1 MSIAIDCT
9 VDLAPEPIEVTL
21 LPSSSI
27 DVSLFGASQI
37 DVNYGHVGPQ
47 GPAGPPGASL
57 TLKGS
62 VPTSADL
69 PTSGNTQGDLWIA
82 ADTGHGW
89 VWDDGT
95 GWSDVGPIQGPPGPA
110 GPQGPQGNPGPTGA
124 TGPAGSVGATGP
136 PGPTGAIGPAGPT
149 GATGAIGPAGPQGN
163 Q

>member
-9 VDLAPEPIEVTL
+9 VNLVPESIEVTL

-27 DVSLFGASQI
+27 DVGLFGPNQI

-62 VPTSADL
+62 VPTAAEL
-69 PTSGNTQGDLWIA
+69 PTSGNAQGDLWIA

-89 VWDDGT
+89 VWDDIT
-95 GWSDVGPIQGPPGPA
+95 GWADGPDWSARGDRTARCRWASWGYRRDGTARCHWAARCHRCA
-110 GPQGPQGNPGPTGA
+110 GCDGFGWATWRYGSAGA
-124 TGPAGSVGATGP
+124 SGRSRHHWR
-136 PGPTGAIGPAGPT
+136 
-149 GATGAIGPAGPQGN
+149 
-163 Q
+163 

>member
-1 MSIAIDCT
+1 MSVEIDCT

-47 GPAGPPGASL
+47 GPPGPPGASL

-69 PTSGNTQGDLWIA
+69 PTTGNTQGDLWIA

-89 VWDDGT
+89 TWQATPAPGSWADIGQ
-95 GWSDVGPIQGPPGPA
+95 IQGPPGEP
-110 GPQGPQGNPGPTGA
+110 GPQGPTGGQGPPGSQGA
-124 TGPAGSVGATGP
+124 TGPAGAQ
-136 PGPTGAIGPAGPT
+136 GPAGPT
-149 GATGAIGPAGPQGN
+149 GATGPQ
-163 Q
+163 